1 MANIRKSFNFRSG
14 LQVDNDNFVVNANGL
29 VGIGTSVPSQYLLNV
44 YGDARITGLT
54 TANSIFLS
62 NDLEV
67 IGVTTVGFINS
78 SDLIVS
84 NDASIAGILTV
95 SQFRVGNSELVDNLI
110 GYARTTFITDNNGI
124 GINTIS
130 KVGIGTTVTPGASD
144 PQLRVLGDVDIT
156 GVTTITGNT
165 TITGVTTITGNTTI
179 TGVTTITGD
188 TTIGS
193 GVTLTNT
200 GNASYSGVVTAT
212 TFDGDI
218 DATRLTTGTI
228 PDGRFPAALPAISGA
243 ALTSLNG
250 SNISSGTIAAARVDI
265 LNQNTTG
272 TAGGL
277 TGTPD
282 VNLGVTTTGNLTAG
296 SIVGTELSV
305 TSIGIGTATPANTFQ
320 QRATGATELQVTSD
334 TASASVTVG
343 REPGTANT
351 NNAEFRYGGGAG
363 FPYSTS
369 QSLDLI
375 NYGTGNFNYYLSA
388 NNSNNAV
395 GDYIWHKGSNS
406 DQLMSLTRDGNLGIG
421 ITNPTHLLSVQGIST
436 FTGDAH
442 FNSNVTIDGNLTVN
456 LGGSFSVSGVVSAT
470 SFKGDLL
477 SPNGLST
484 VIDTGTGNGSDGL
497 SFVNTNVTD
506 GISTFNHLEQTN
518 NSYAAFATNDPEGY
532 NAIDGN
538 ALRFVVNP
546 QTLPGGTGSPRVVI
560 TQKGCIGSG
569 TTNPQCA
576 LDLGSATANDDG
588 VSYSSDRFMI
598 LPKVSTTNRGNL
610 NNLTAGAVIYN
621 TSLNKIQVYTGSAW
635 ETVTSS

>member
-14 LQVDNDNFVVNANGL
+14 LQVDNDNFIVNANGL
-29 VGIGTSVPSQYLLNV
+29 VGIGTSVPTQYLLNV
-44 YGDARITGLT
+44 HGDARITGLT
-54 TANSIFLS
+54 TANNIFLS
-62 NDLEV
+62 DGLEV
-67 IGVTTVGFINS
+67 TGVTTVGFIT
-78 SDLIVS
+78 
-84 NDASIAGILTV
+84 ASGGNVAGILTV
-95 SQFRVGNSELVDNLI
+95 GQIKVGNSGVVNNLV
-110 GYARTTFITDNNGI
+110 GFGFTTFISDNGGVGLHTTSKI
-124 GINTIS
+124 GINTSIS
-130 KVGIGTTVTPGASD
+130 PGVSD
-144 PQLRVLGDVDIT
+144 PTLNVS
-156 GVTTITGNT
+156 GNINVSDDFT
-165 TITGVTTITGNTTI
+165 V
-179 TGVTTITGD
+179 
-188 TTIGS
+188 GS

-200 GNASYSGVVTAT
+200 GNAFYSGIITAT
-212 TFDGDI
+212 TFDGNL
-218 DATRLTTGTI
+218 DAADLTTGTI
-228 PDGRFPAALPAISGA
+228 SGARFPTVLPAISGA
-243 ALTSLNG
+243 ALTSLNAT
-250 SNISSGTIAAARVDI
+250 NISSGTIGTARVPT
-265 LNQNTTG
+265 LNQDTTG

-282 VNLGVTTTGNLTAG
+282 VNLGITTTGL
-296 SIVGTELSV
+296 LSA
-305 TSIGIGTATPANTFQ
+305 TSIGIGTAIPANTFQ
-320 QRATGATELQVTSD
+320 QRATGATELQITSD

-351 NNAEFRYGGGAG
+351 NNAEFRYGGAAG

-388 NNSNNAV
+388 NNSNNAA
-395 GDYIWHKGSNS
+395 GDYIWHKGSNN
-406 DQLMSLTRDGNLGIG
+406 DQLMTLTKDGNLGIG
-421 ITNPTHLLSVQGIST
+421 ITNPAQLLNVQGTSK
-436 FTGDAH
+436 FTGDAQ
-442 FNSNVTIDGNLTVN
+442 FDGNVTIDGNLTVN

-506 GISTFNHLEQTN
+506 GISTFNHLQQTN
-518 NSYAAFATNDPEGY
+518 NSYAAFVTNDTEGY

-621 TSLNKIQVYTGSAW
+621 TTLNKIQVYTGSGW

>member
-67 IGVTTVGFINS
+67 IGVTTVGFITS

-84 NDASIAGILTV
+84 NDANIGGILTV
-95 SQFRVGNSELVDNLI
+95 SQIQIGNSQLVDNII

-124 GINTIS
+124 GINTTS

-144 PQLRVLGDVDIT
+144 PQLRVLGNVDIT

-165 TITGVTTITGNTTI
+165 TITGVTTITG
-179 TGVTTITGD
+179 D
-188 TTIGS
+188 TNIGS

-250 SNISSGTIAAARVDI
+250 SNISSGTIAAARVDT

-272 TAGGL
+272 TAAGL

-282 VNLGVTTTGNLTAG
+282 VILGVTTTGNLTAG
-296 SIVGTELSV
+296 SIVGTGLSV

-320 QRATGATELQVTSD
+320 QRATGATELQITSD

-351 NNAEFRYGGGAG
+351 NNAEFRYGGAAG

-388 NNSNNAV
+388 NNSNNAA
-395 GDYIWHKGSNS
+395 GDYIWHKGSNN
-406 DQLMSLTRDGNLGIG
+406 DQLMTLTKDGNLGIG
-421 ITNPTHLLSVQGIST
+421 ITNPAQLLNVQGTSK
-436 FTGDAH
+436 FTGDAQ
-442 FNSNVTIDGNLTVN
+442 FDGNVTIDGNLTVN

-518 NSYAAFATNDPEGY
+518 NSYAAFATDDPEGY

-546 QTLPGGTGSPRVVI
+546 QILPSGTGSPRVVI

-621 TSLNKIQVYTGSAW
+621 TTLNKIQVYTGSGW